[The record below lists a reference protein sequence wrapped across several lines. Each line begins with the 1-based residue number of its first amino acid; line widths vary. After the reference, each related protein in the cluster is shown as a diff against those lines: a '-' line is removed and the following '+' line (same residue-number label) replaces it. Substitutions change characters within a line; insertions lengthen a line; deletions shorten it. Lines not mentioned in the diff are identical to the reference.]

1 MKECFIPRR
10 FEAEAAAAIDQMNT
24 IIDEYQAQGFSLTL
38 RQLFYQFVARGL
50 MPNTVKTYTYLG
62 YVLRNAR
69 LAGLIDWAAI
79 EDRTRETQ
87 RWSTWADPSELVRTA
102 ASGYAEDLSD
112 GQTVRTFVWI
122 EKAALVNL
130 VEAACRDF
138 QVPYF
143 AVRGYNSSSEMYAAG
158 KEFGRLISERG
169 IAPIVLYLGDHDP
182 SGIDMPRVAD
192 RDLKMFAG
200 FPDVPFNIVR
210 RIALNLDQVR
220 QLDLPPNP
228 AKETDQRFNAYVAEF
243 GTEKSWELDA
253 LDPTFVDRLLRQHI
267 AGLID
272 QRKRKLAVAQQKKNA
287 AVLNKVATNWGT
299 IARRYAS

>member
-50 MPNTVKTYTYLG
+50 MPDTVETYTYLG

-138 QVPYF
+138 RCRILPSE
-143 AVRGYNSSSEMYAAG
+143 ATTRRARCTPLERSSAG
-158 KEFGRLISERG
+158 
-169 IAPIVLYLGDHDP
+169 
-182 SGIDMPRVAD
+182 
-192 RDLKMFAG
+192 
-200 FPDVPFNIVR
+200 
-210 RIALNLDQVR
+210 
-220 QLDLPPNP
+220 
-228 AKETDQRFNAYVAEF
+228 
-243 GTEKSWELDA
+243 
-253 LDPTFVDRLLRQHI
+253 
-267 AGLID
+267 
-272 QRKRKLAVAQQKKNA
+272 
-287 AVLNKVATNWGT
+287 
-299 IARRYAS
+299 